1 MIALM
6 SNTEYHFKTKAYNA
20 SCKLNPMK
28 KQVITAGLMY
38 EANISNHKGW
48 QPLRVTLVMG
58 DHSQNAKVG
67 DISDLPT
74 FASHTNLSSKSG
86 IGSIR
91 VCFFPRFKNKGN
103 WVGVNL

>member
-28 KQVITAGLMY
+28 KQVIRAGLMY

-48 QPLRVTLVMG
+48 QPLSVTLVITKG

-74 FASHTNLSSKSG
+74 FASHP
-86 IGSIR
+86 
-91 VCFFPRFKNKGN
+91 V
-103 WVGVNL
+103 